1 MDKKN
6 KDKVENNW
14 VLKYKEYGTMGRKY
28 KK

>member
-14 VLKYKEYGTMGRKY
+14 VRKYKEYGTMGRKY